1 MTNGWPFDGWV
12 IVVAMDNG
20 TGCTGYNGMPRLV
33 FKISPFYWSRK
44 MSHLKTGKATTNMA
58 THVSIHGIL
67 DAENQEQME
76 VHQKIAEMKLQFQM
90 VQFTR
95 DDIE

>member
-1 MTNGWPFDGWV
+1 MKRKNTSFL
-12 IVVAMDNG
+12 
-20 TGCTGYNGMPRLV
+20 LV
-33 FKISPFYWSRK
+33 EILGSRNLT
-44 MSHLKTGKATTNMA
+44 HLKTSKATTNTA
-58 THVSIHGIL
+58 TPVSIHGTL
-67 DAENQEQME
+67 DAENHEQME